1 MAGRY
6 RFILVEEP
14 ESLLPVRYRR
24 SVPPPPIWVRRSD
37 PLEVLVEA
45 FLRLSFRSEGAR
57 AWAPALSENPLTFL
71 LDAVGDAVILRLG
84 DGQMVYANPAARGLD
99 VEALERRSATALELL
114 QVEGRQYERRCMSF
128 SHGAQTFLLEVL
140 RRVEQE

>member
-24 SVPPPPIWVRRSD
+24 SGSPPPIWIRRAD
-37 PLEVLVEA
+37 PMEVLVEA

-57 AWAPALSENPLTFL
+57 AWAPALAENPLTFL
-71 LDAVGDAVILRLG
+71 LDAMGDAVILRLE
-84 DGQMVYANPAARGLD
+84 DGEMIYANPAAHRLD
-99 VEALERRSATALELL
+99 VEALERRPATALELL
-114 QVEGRQYERRCMSF
+114 QVEDRQYERRCMSF
-128 SHGAQTFLLEVL
+128 SHGARTFLLEVL
-140 RRVEQE
+140 RRVE